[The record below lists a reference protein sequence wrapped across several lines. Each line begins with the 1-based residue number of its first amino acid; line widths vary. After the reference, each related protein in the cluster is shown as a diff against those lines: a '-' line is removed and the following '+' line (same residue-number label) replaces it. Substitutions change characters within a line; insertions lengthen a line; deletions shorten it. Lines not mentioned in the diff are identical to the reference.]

1 MEYLSTK
8 DIKQQTLID
17 LFNTNW
23 GSDEMIISTGTY
35 QLSKLPGIAAYE
47 DGQIL
52 GLITYK
58 TYEDHVEIISLDSF
72 LQNKGIGS
80 KLLKSLEQTCEKKQI
95 TRITII
101 TTNDNINALKF
112 YQKRGYRIKQVL
124 PNAVEKARQLKPT
137 IPLVAENGIAI
148 KDEIE
153 LEKSESHL

>member
-23 GSDEMIISTGTY
+23 GSDEMVISTGTY
-35 QLSKLPGIAAYE
+35 HLSKLPGIAAYE

-137 IPLVAENGIAI
+137 IPLVAENGIAV

-153 LEKSESHL
+153 LEKRF

>member
-52 GLITYK
+52 GIITYK

-95 TRITII
+95 TRITVI

-153 LEKSESHL
+153 LEKRF

>member
-95 TRITII
+95 TRITVI

-153 LEKSESHL
+153 LEKRF

>member
-80 KLLKSLEQTCEKKQI
+80 KLLKSLEQTCKKKQI
-95 TRITII
+95 TRITVI

-153 LEKSESHL
+153 LEKRF

>member
-95 TRITII
+95 TRVTII

>member
-95 TRITII
+95 TRITVI
-101 TTNDNINALKF
+101 TTKDNINALKF

-153 LEKSESHL
+153 LEKRF

>member
-17 LFNTNW
+17 LFKTNW

-80 KLLKSLEQTCEKKQI
+80 KLLKILEQTCEKKQI
-95 TRITII
+95 TRITVI

-124 PNAVEKARQLKPT
+124 PNAVEKA
-137 IPLVAENGIAI
+137 
-148 KDEIE
+148 
-153 LEKSESHL
+153 

>member
-8 DIKQQTLID
+8 EIEQQTLID

-52 GLITYK
+52 GMITYK
-58 TYEDHVEIISLDSF
+58 IYEDHVEIISLDSF

-95 TRITII
+95 MRITVI

-153 LEKSESHL
+153 LEKSL